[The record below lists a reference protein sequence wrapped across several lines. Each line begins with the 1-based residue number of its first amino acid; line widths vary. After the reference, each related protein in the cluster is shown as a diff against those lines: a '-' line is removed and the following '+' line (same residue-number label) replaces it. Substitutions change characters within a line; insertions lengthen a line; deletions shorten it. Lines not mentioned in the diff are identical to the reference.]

1 MHPSSHNSSHKRV
14 QFPVMED
21 GLLLETLLLHRDL
34 NSHNTWKRLL
44 SSGRIYVDGKL
55 VKQHDYVVK
64 KGQTIEVSSE
74 PLPPRK
80 PIPLQQKRLKIL
92 YEDEWYV
99 AIDKPAGLLSIAT
112 EKEKDRTAYHM
123 LRAQLQTTAPYLKL
137 FVVHRLDRETSGVLL
152 FEKSDEANRA
162 MQEDWSTQVQRR
174 AYLAVVQGQVQ
185 AEQGQWEHAL
195 KENKEGEVYVVKT
208 ETEEAKIAITHFRTL
223 RTNQQ
228 YSLLELTLDTG
239 RKHQIRVQ
247 ASISGH
253 PVIGDRKYGG
263 HEDPLHRMGLHASEL
278 TFAHPY
284 LHQVVTIKTDI
295 PAAFRSLFGTA
306 VTKGEITR

>member
-1 MHPSSHNSSHKRV
+1 MTPTPQNSSKKSV
-14 QFPVMED
+14 QFPVQEQ

-55 VKQHDYVVK
+55 IKQHDYVVK
-64 KGQTIEVSSE
+64 VGQIIEVSSE

-80 PIPLQQKRLKIL
+80 PIPLQQKRIKIL

-152 FEKSDEANRA
+152 FAKSDEAKRA

-174 AYLAVVQGQVQ
+174 VYLAVVQGKITE
-185 AEQGQWEHAL
+185 EQGQWEHAL
-195 KENKEGEVYVVKT
+195 KENREGEVYVVKP
-208 ETEEAKIAITHFRTL
+208 EEEEAKIAITHFSTI
-223 RTNQQ
+223 RTNDQ

-247 ASISGH
+247 ASMSGH

-278 TFAHPY
+278 TFSHPY
-284 LHQVVTIKTDI
+284 LHQIVTVKTDI
-295 PAAFRSLFGTA
+295 PTAFRSLFGTA
-306 VTKGEITR
+306 VNKGGTR